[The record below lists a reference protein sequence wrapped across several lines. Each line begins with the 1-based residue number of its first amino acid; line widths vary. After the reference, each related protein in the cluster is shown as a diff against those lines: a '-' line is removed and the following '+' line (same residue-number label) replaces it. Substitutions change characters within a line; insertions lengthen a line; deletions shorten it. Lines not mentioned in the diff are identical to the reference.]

1 MTIDDDILLFMEERD
16 IPLPKTEEELNRV
29 IERMKAVG
37 LR

>member
-16 IPLPKTEEELNRV
+16 IPLPQTEEELNRI

>member
-1 MTIDDDILLFMEERD
+1 MTIDDDILFFMEQRD
-16 IPLPKTEEELNRV
+16 IPLPQTEEELNRI